1 MSHPIEPHRGRR
13 ASSRRTRYGRY
24 AGGPDPLAPPVD
36 LTDALNEIGQDIMA
50 GYSPEQALR
59 EYLRRGARGQDGFDE
74 LAWQAA
80 QRRREILER
89 NNLGGTLREVEALL
103 DDALRLERAQ
113 LARDIDMDDTD
124 RAFRELQLENLPAS
138 TAAAVSELNT
148 YNWQSADARE
158 KFEYIRDLLG
168 REMLDQQF
176 SGMKQALEGATE
188 EDKQAIA
195 QMLRD
200 LNKLLSKH
208 RAGQDTPADFAEFM
222 ATHGEHFPENP
233 RDINELIDILAQRSA
248 AAQRM
253 LNSMSQEQR
262 DELMQLSAQA
272 FGSSELQGLLGDLA
286 GNLQGLRPDLNWA
299 DSEDFSGEQ
308 GMGLGDGTGA
318 MQDLAELDRLAEQLR
333 HDHTDL
339 DLDALRRQLGE
350 DAAISADLLNKID
363 QAMRSSGL
371 LRRST
376 DGSLKLS
383 PQAMRRLGKSLLDD
397 ATAHLSPRS
406 GSRDSRLNGL
416 SVEQTGSTRPY
427 EYGDTQPWDVTRT
440 LTNAIQRT
448 AGSAEPLKLTVEDIE
463 VVETEQRTQNAVA
476 LLVDTSYSMAAEGR
490 WVPMKQTALALHHL
504 ISTRF
509 RGDEL
514 ALITFG
520 RYAMSTDIEE
530 LTALP
535 PVQEQGT
542 NLHHALL
549 LAERF
554 FARHPT
560 MQPTLLIVTDGEP
573 TAHLQS
579 DGSAWFNWPTDQ
591 YTMYSTVTQLDKVTK
606 RGTRTTFFRLGSD
619 PGLENFLN
627 QLADRVDG
635 RVVAP
640 DLDGLGAAVV
650 NEYLNSRF

>member
-1 MSHPIEPHRGRR
+1 MSHPIDPRGHRR
-13 ASSRRTRYGRY
+13 SRYGRY
-24 AGGPDPLAPPVD
+24 TGGPDPLAPPVD
-36 LTDALNEIGQDIMA
+36 LSDALNEIAEDIMA

-80 QRRREILER
+80 QRRKELLER
-89 NNLGGTLREVEALL
+89 NNLGGTLQEVKALL

-113 LARDIDMDDTD
+113 LARDIDLDDTD
-124 RAFRELQLENLPAS
+124 RAFRELQLGNLPES

-148 YNWQSADARE
+148 YDWQSQDARE
-158 KFEYIRDLLG
+158 KFEHIRDLLG

-195 QMLRD
+195 AMLRD
-200 LNKLLSKH
+200 LNELLSKH
-208 RAGQDTPADFAEFM
+208 RTGTDTPADFADFM
-222 ATHGEHFPENP
+222 AKHGEHFPENP

-253 LNSMSQEQR
+253 LNSMSPEQR
-262 DELMQLSAQA
+262 EELMQLSAQA
-272 FGSSELQGLLGDLA
+272 FGSPELQGLLGDLA
-286 GNLQGLRPDLNWA
+286 GNLQGLRPELDWSS
-299 DSEDFSGEQ
+299 SEDFSGEE

-339 DLDALRRQLGE
+339 DLDALRRQLGD
-350 DAAISADLLNKID
+350 DAAVSADLLNKID
-363 QAMRSSGL
+363 QAMRNSGL
-371 LRRST
+371 LRRSA

-406 GSRDSRLNGL
+406 GSRDSRLSGL
-416 SVEQTGSTRPY
+416 SVEQTGATRPY

-448 AGSAEPLKLTVEDIE
+448 AGTGDPLKLTAEDIE

-520 RYAMSTDIEE
+520 RHAMSTDIEE

-542 NLHHALL
+542 NLHHGLL

-554 FARHPT
+554 FARHPS

-573 TAHLQS
+573 TAYLQP
-579 DGSAWFNWPTDQ
+579 DGHAWFNWPTDQ
-591 YTMYSTVTQLDKVTK
+591 YTMYSTITQLDNVTK
-606 RGTRTTFFRLGSD
+606 RGTRTTFFRLGSN

-635 RVVAP
+635 RAVAP

-650 NEYLNSRF
+650 DEYLNYRF